1 MNEITVLY
9 IEPLR
14 QPRLVTIPHTL
25 DAMNAL
31 VEGSIACTYPWDDE
45 IGLVHSDDAIAEGAK
60 PNRVVEG
67 GIVYGPFFLA
77 GLGTEDFIDIPEEL
91 INKYTAQF
99 VSPEVFIPAGDHVAV
114 IKIVSSPEV
123 FT

>member
-14 QPRLVTIPHTL
+14 QPRLVTIPHT
-25 DAMNAL
+25 
-31 VEGSIACTYPWDDE
+31 
-45 IGLVHSDDAIAEGAK
+45 LVHSDDAIAEGAK

-77 GLGTEDFIDIPEEL
+77 GLGAEDFIDIPEEL

-99 VSPEVFIPAGDHVAV
+99 ASPEVFIPAGDHVAV